1 MKHRARSED
10 EKEHRRLSILRSAR
24 RLFEKKRGGELPAV
38 ATIAQSAG
46 VAKGTIYLYYASRE
60 SIFLELAAH
69 LLNEWFADAAKM
81 LQRMRSPTPHRV
93 ARAVARFPLK
103 HPALFHLHAIKPQLE
118 QSLTAAEIEAGMRET
133 AQRFVD
139 GAALLRNA
147 LPGFDDRTSRDAM
160 IRVYAMLAGLWQTH
174 YDLLVRL
181 RHPERPKESVYGRS
195 FEAMVVGS
203 IEAVLVGSME

>member
-1 MKHRARSED
+1 MQRRARSED
-10 EKEHRRLSILRSAR
+10 EKERRRSSILASAR
-24 RLFEKKRGGELPAV
+24 RLFEKKRGTELPAV
-38 ATIAQSAG
+38 ADIARSAG
-46 VAKGTIYLYYASRE
+46 VAKGTVYIYYASRE

-69 LLNEWFADAAKM
+69 LLNAWLADASTA
-81 LQRMRSPTPHRV
+81 LGRMRNPNPNRV

-103 HPALFHLHAIKPQLE
+103 HPALFHLHAMKPQLE

-160 IRVYAMLAGLWQTH
+160 VRVYAMLAGLWQTH

-181 RHPERPKESVYGRS
+181 RHPERPNESVYGRS

-203 IEAVLVGSME
+203 IEAVLVGSLI